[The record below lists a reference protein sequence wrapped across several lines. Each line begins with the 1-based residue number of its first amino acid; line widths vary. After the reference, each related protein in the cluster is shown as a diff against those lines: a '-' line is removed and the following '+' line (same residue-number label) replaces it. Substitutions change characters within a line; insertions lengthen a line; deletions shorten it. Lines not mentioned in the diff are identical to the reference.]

1 MKPSIVSPLDDV
13 YKPVVEKSGAAV
25 ALTTFVG
32 SGAIT
37 TMDAMRAATR
47 DREPRLFNI

>member
-1 MKPSIVSPLDDV
+1 MVSPFDDV

-37 TMDAMRAATR
+37 TMDATRAATR

>member
-1 MKPSIVSPLDDV
+1 MVSPFDDV
-13 YKPVVEKSGAAV
+13 YKSVVLKSGAAV
-25 ALTTFVG
+25 ALTKFVD

-37 TMDAMRAATR
+37 TMVAMMVATR